1 VAPPAEKAEKEP
13 SEIMREPCAD
23 PG

>member
-13 SEIMREPCAD
+13 SEIMRKPCAVA
-23 PG
+23 G